1 MFIYCEVS
9 LRKVEKLIYVYVY
22 VEEIV
27 IVIVILVIDR
37 VYDVTN
43 NNDNE

>member
-1 MFIYCEVS
+1 MFIYSEVS
-9 LRKVEKLIYVYVY
+9 QRKVEKLIYVYV
-22 VEEIV
+22 EEIA

-37 VYDVTN
+37 VYNVTN